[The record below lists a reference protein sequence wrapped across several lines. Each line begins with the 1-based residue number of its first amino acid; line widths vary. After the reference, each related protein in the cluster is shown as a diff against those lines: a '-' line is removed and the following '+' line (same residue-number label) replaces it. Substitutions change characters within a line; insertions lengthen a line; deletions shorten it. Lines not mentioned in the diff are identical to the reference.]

1 MKVLIDIAKDYYD
14 KIKEI
19 KVSHYTA
26 RVYVAVKNGVVIP
39 DDATNGDV
47 IRILFPDEE
56 FHIDDGTCVYIGLMR
71 FDSRWWNAPYNGGNE
86 NE

>member
-1 MKVLIDIAKDYYD
+1 MKVLIDIAKDYYN
-14 KIKEI
+14 KIKGI

-39 DDATNGDV
+39 DDATNGDMLMA
-47 IRILFPDEE
+47 LFPNVFVTNCKLVDKVGYFNFDE
-56 FHIDDGTCVYIGLMR
+56 Y
-71 FDSRWWNAPYNGGNE
+71 WWNAPYNGGNE